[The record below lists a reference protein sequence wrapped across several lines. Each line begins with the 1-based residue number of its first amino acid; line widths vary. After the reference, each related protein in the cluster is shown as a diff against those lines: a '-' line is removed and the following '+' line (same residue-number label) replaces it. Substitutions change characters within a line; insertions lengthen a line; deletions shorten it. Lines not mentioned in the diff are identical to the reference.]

1 MTSILVFRDR
11 VAEIAV
17 DAATTFVSNIST
29 SCAEAPTIRE
39 TGGAAMKRSALT
51 QLTTERV
58 LDVAGRLFYEQGIH
72 SVGVDLIAGE
82 AGVTKK
88 TLYARFGSKDAL
100 VEQWLKRRDRRWREH
115 VRTIVERNPHAQ
127 PARRLLLVFDALEA
141 WTATENRRGCGFVNA
156 HAELPDSGHPG
167 RRVIGEDKIWLLG
180 CLRSLAE
187 QAGAREPRKLAYS
200 LLILLEGATV
210 TASLGVV
217 PGAVAQAKLV
227 AKMLIDDAS

>member
-1 MTSILVFRDR
+1 
-11 VAEIAV
+11 
-17 DAATTFVSNIST
+17 
-29 SCAEAPTIRE
+29 
-39 TGGAAMKRSALT
+39 MKRSALT

-58 LDVAGRLFYEQGIH
+58 LDAAGRLFYEHGIH
-72 SVGVDLIAGE
+72 SVGVDLVAGE

-100 VEQWLKRRDRRWREH
+100 VEQWLKRRDQRWREH
-115 VRTIVERNPHAQ
+115 VRTVVKRNPHAP
-127 PARRLLLVFDALEA
+127 PARRLLLIFDALEA
-141 WTATENRRGCGFVNA
+141 WTATENHRGCGFVNA

-227 AKMLIDDAS
+227 AKMLIDDACKS